1 VSVSHTPNV
10 ALPEEVKATFQ
21 EGFTS
26 SSFISPPLS
35 VATFR
40 SVTPLILSRHFTAPR
55 SSYRL
60 FTLRLWQ
67 TCQRTLA
74 PLPSRRLLSLIR
86 THTAPEQSAGLP
98 MLRFLQ
104 APRFTANI
112 SCKIPPYATALPA
125 HILNLSFCFARFPP
139 INKAR
144 PTAVWYLYRIIY

>member
-1 VSVSHTPNV
+1 MSHTPNV
-10 ALPEEVKATFQ
+10 AFPEEVKATFQ

-26 SSFISPPLS
+26 SSFISPTLS

-40 SVTPLILSRHFTAPR
+40 SVIPLIHSRHFTAPR

-74 PLPSRRLLSLIR
+74 PLPSRRLLSHMPS
-86 THTAPEQSAGLP
+86 HTASEQSAGLP
-98 MLRFLQ
+98 MQRFLQ
-104 APRFTANI
+104 APRFIANI
-112 SCKIPPYATALPA
+112 SCKSPPYATALPA

-139 INKAR
+139 VNKAR
-144 PTAVWYLYRIIY
+144 PPAVRYSYS